1 MYLSNRIVEKIISF
15 RYCVGER
22 KTVPLH
28 LQIRDVYRSASD
40 IHYLLR
46 ARCYARCHSENK
58 GKSFGLLVFKGKK
71 MIGNNIHID
80 ASTSKRWVRK
90 SANPLFF
97 VNNSEHRSLLK
108 NSPLHPPEG
117 GTF

>member
-1 MYLSNRIVEKIISF
+1 MCPSKIISF
-15 RYCVGER
+15 RYCTDER
-22 KTVPLH
+22 KTVLLH
-28 LQIRDVYRSASD
+28 SENKTCASLWAD
-40 IHYLLR
+40 THFFLH

-117 GTF
+117 GAF